1 MSHQNAFC
9 FITLN
14 KQGINTLGS
23 RVCDYQEAEKHA
35 ASLAVFKNEPVYIM
49 RAAVK
54 IVPPEPICTIVPLK
68 AAFEVG

>member
-35 ASLAVFKNEPVYIM
+35 TALALHKQEPVYIM

>member
-9 FITLN
+9 LVTLSPGAVSVL
-14 KQGINTLGS
+14 QARIS
-23 RVCDYQEAEKHA
+23 DYREAEKRA
-35 ASLAVFKNEPVYIM
+35 KELAILKQEPVYIM

-54 IVPPEPICTIVPLK
+54 IVPPEAVCTIVPLK